1 MSPIAPLPKRV
12 LHWTGFLIYNSAWR
26 VPSPV
31 GLGIRRFGWRGRGEE
46 RGVRSSIGSMLG
58 GFVFG
63 KSSKHKSDNFK
74 AVARKMG

>member
-1 MSPIAPLPKRV
+1 MELR
-12 LHWTGFLIYNSAWR
+12 LLLR

-63 KSSKHKSDNFK
+63 KSSKHKSEN
-74 AVARKMG
+74 

>member
-1 MSPIAPLPKRV
+1 LDGVPIMELR
-12 LHWTGFLIYNSAWR
+12 LLLR

-63 KSSKHKSDNFK
+63 KSSKHKSEN
-74 AVARKMG
+74 

>member
-1 MSPIAPLPKRV
+1 ME
-12 LHWTGFLIYNSAWR
+12 
-26 VPSPV
+26 
-31 GLGIRRFGWRGRGEE
+31 RGRGEE

-74 AVARKMG
+74 AVAIKMG

>member
-1 MSPIAPLPKRV
+1 LDRVPNILLRLLLRV
-12 LHWTGFLIYNSAWR
+12 L
-26 VPSPV
+26 SPV

-63 KSSKHKSDNFK
+63 KSLKHKRLIQK
-74 AVARKMG
+74 AISP